1 MLKIY
6 KDNSDDLGFV
16 IGCLFSQAINLC
28 EFRLWVD
35 SVIEKLPADLIPNYM
50 FDLAGFDG
58 HLFEISKIIGFV
70 SSSKLSNDEKV
81 SLSAIAYLRGADV
94 YDPPVTKEE
103 ALKALEKNPNIL
115 ERFKSTFPFI
125 KLN

>member
-70 SSSKLSNDEKV
+70 SSRNYRMMKKYHYQLSP
-81 SLSAIAYLRGADV
+81 I
-94 YDPPVTKEE
+94 
-103 ALKALEKNPNIL
+103 
-115 ERFKSTFPFI
+115 
-125 KLN
+125 